1 MFDHVA
7 FESTT
12 HRRRGGGGKK
22 QRLRRLA
29 GESKRVSKE
38 LLADV
43 SFEVH
48 PGEAVAL
55 ITRNKT
61 LRSAVVRLSAG
72 TFLPDAGTI
81 TRTVDATALS
91 ALPRACN
98 RRMTIRQNIYALG
111 GLLGMSP
118 DAIAE
123 DFDEIVEN
131 TGLTTGIDR
140 YLYTAGKSVRPQL
153 ALAVLAA
160 AKPGLVAVDRS
171 LVPKKDDAADKAIEL
186 LQGLRATGTAFVL
199 AVENNAQVRMF
210 CDEAFVIEDG
220 IGSGLM
226 PVADAIAR
234 FRASRGQ
241 DGQDGELDDAAE

>member
-1 MFDHVA
+1 MLIFDHVA

-29 GESKRVSKE
+29 GEAKRVSKE

-43 SFEVH
+43 SFEVQ
-48 PGEAVAL
+48 PGQAVAL
-55 ITRNKT
+55 ITRNKS
-61 LRSAVVRLSAG
+61 LRNAVVRLSAG
-72 TFLPDAGTI
+72 TLLPDSGTI

-118 DAIAE
+118 DTIASE
-123 DFDEIVEN
+123 FDAIVEN

-140 YLYTAGKSVRPQL
+140 YLYTAGKSVRPKL

-171 LVPKKDDAADKAIEL
+171 LIPKKDDAADQALEL
-186 LQGLRATGTAFVL
+186 LNGLRAGGTAFVL
-199 AVENNAQVRMF
+199 AVESNAQARMF
-210 CDEAFVIEDG
+210 CDQAFLIEDG
-220 IGSGLM
+220 VGSGLM
-226 PVADAIAR
+226 EVGDAIAR
-234 FRASRGQ
+234 FRASRAE
-241 DGQDGELDDAAE
+241 DGEGDDATE